1 MEWLLGGLRRDIA
14 DLTRSI
20 RTLAMSN
27 RRPLVWVRLTFQ
39 EHESMALIYTVTAGA
54 PVDRDVVARELTVIV
69 NGEASGEPRT
79 YPGSATD
86 LGEVRVEQDANVVL
100 ALVDVDDAGNRSQP
114 ATVEFTATDTIP
126 PAQPGAFGV
135 QLVREQ

>member
-1 MEWLLGGLRRDIA
+1 
-14 DLTRSI
+14 
-20 RTLAMSN
+20 
-27 RRPLVWVRLTFQ
+27 
-39 EHESMALIYTVTAGA
+39 MALIYTVTAGA